1 MIKGTTESGFKFQI
15 DPEDVNDIEFLERLG
30 IAFNDDMTKVPGILT
45 EILGAEQRK
54 LLYDHLRNDRG
65 KVPIDA
71 VMNEFGEILTIANES
86 KEGKN

>member
-30 IAFNDDMTKVPGILT
+30 IAFNDDITKVPGILT
-45 EILGAEQRK
+45 EILGADQRK
-54 LLYDHLRNDRG
+54 RLYDHLRNERG

-71 VMNEFGEILTIANES
+71 VMDEFGEILTIANES

>member
-30 IAFNDDMTKVPGILT
+30 IAFNDDNTKMPGILT
-45 EILGAEQRK
+45 EIFGADQRK
-54 LLYDHLRNDRG
+54 RLYDHLRNDRG